1 MMMEK
6 EPMSQSDIA
15 AVVPSG
21 GSEENSTLKQQLWLA
36 QKAYKKRSLL
46 LIAPLFLFIV
56 VSFLFPITSILG
68 KSVSNPELRDNM
80 PQTIAAMRQW
90 SGNDVPDETVFRAL
104 VGDLRDAR
112 SSGKLS
118 TITKRLGYEGA
129 EYRTLI
135 TRTLRKLP
143 AEGSSDVRD
152 QLIREQPMW
161 GELAT
166 WKTFDRA
173 ARPFTS
179 YYLLAVFDHKVD
191 ATTQQ
196 IVPQP
201 ADQALYVDVLLRTL
215 LMAGVVTLLCVGLG
229 YPLAYWLA
237 KQPSN
242 RANLL
247 LILVLLPFW
256 TSLIVRTASWIVLLQ
271 SGGLINRS
279 LMNIG
284 IIDEPLVLVFN
295 RIGVY
300 ISMTHILLPFFI
312 LPLYAVM
319 KGISPNYV
327 RAAVSLGAHPF
338 IAFWRVYVPQTYA
351 GVTAGALLVFMMA
364 IGYYITPALLGGP
377 SDQML
382 SYFVAFFTNTT
393 MNWGMAAALGT
404 QLLIIVT
411 LLYVVYIR
419 VTRTNAEAAAH

>member
-1 MMMEK
+1 
-6 EPMSQSDIA
+6 MSQSDIVA
-15 AVVPSG
+15 AAPSG
-21 GSEENSTLKQQLWLA
+21 GREDYSTLKQQLSIA

-68 KSVSNPELRDNM
+68 KSVANPELRDNM

-90 SGNDVPDETVFRAL
+90 SGNDVPDEAVFRAL

-143 AEGSSDVRD
+143 VEGSSDMRG

-166 WKTFDRA
+166 WQTIDRA

-279 LMNIG
+279 LIHIG

>member
-1 MMMEK
+1 
-6 EPMSQSDIA
+6 MSQSEMLA
-15 AVVPSG
+15 AAPPS
-21 GSEENSTLKQQLWLA
+21 SEKEGNSQLKQQLRAA
-36 QKAYKKRSLL
+36 QVVYKRRSML

-56 VSFLFPITSILG
+56 VSFLFPIISILG

-80 PQTIAAMRQW
+80 PATIAAMSDW
-90 SGNDVPDETVFRAL
+90 SGDDIPDESVFKA
-104 VGDLRDAR
+104 VISDLREAR
-112 SSGKLS
+112 SSGKLPA
-118 TITKRLGYEGA
+118 ITKRLGYEGS

-143 AEGSSDVRD
+143 PDGSTDIRGH
-152 QLIREQPMW
+152 LISEQPLW
-161 GELAT
+161 GELST
-166 WKTFDRA
+166 WRTLERA
-173 ARPFTS
+173 SRPFTS

-191 ATTQQ
+191 AKTQN
-196 IVPQP
+196 IVAQPPQ
-201 ADQALYVDVLLRTL
+201 QALYVDVLLRTL
-215 LMAGVVTLLCVGLG
+215 LMAGIVTLLCVGLG

-237 KQPSN
+237 KQPAN

-279 LMNIG
+279 LMSIG

-295 RIGVY
+295 RVGVY

-404 QLLIIVT
+404 QLLVIVT
-411 LLYVVYIR
+411 LLYIVYIR
-419 VTRTNAEAAAH
+419 VTRTNVENAAR

>member
-1 MMMEK
+1 MTQSEMVANVSPSGEK
-6 EPMSQSDIA
+6 E
-15 AVVPSG
+15 
-21 GSEENSTLKQQLWLA
+21 GSAKLKQQLHQA
-36 QKAYKKRSLL
+36 QATYKKRSLL

-56 VSFLFPITSILG
+56 VSFLFPISSILG
-68 KSVSNPELRDNM
+68 KSVSNPEIRENM
-80 PQTIAAMRQW
+80 PATIEAMRLW
-90 SGNDVPDETVFRAL
+90 SGKEVPDESVFQA
-104 VGDLRDAR
+104 VVSDLRAAR
-112 SSGKLS
+112 SGGKLS
-118 TITKRLGYEGA
+118 AITKRLGYEGA

-135 TRTLRKLP
+135 TRTMRSLP
-143 AEGSSDVRD
+143 AEGSSDVRN
-152 QLIREQPMW
+152 QLIGEQPLW
-161 GELAT
+161 GELST
-166 WKTFDRA
+166 WQTLDRA
-173 ARPFTS
+173 ARPFTN

-191 ATTQQ
+191 AKTQQ
-196 IVPQP
+196 IVAQSP
-201 ADQALYVDVLLRTL
+201 DQSLYIDVLLRTL

-237 KQPSN
+237 KQPAN

-271 SGGLINRS
+271 SGGLINRT
-279 LMNIG
+279 LINIG
-284 IIDEPLVLVFN
+284 IIEQPLVLVFN
-295 RIGVY
+295 RVGVY

-404 QLLIIVT
+404 QLLVIVT

-419 VTRTNAEAAAH
+419 VTKTNAEVAAR

>member
-1 MMMEK
+1 
-6 EPMSQSDIA
+6 MSQSDIVTA
-15 AVVPSG
+15 APSG
-21 GSEENSTLKQQLWLA
+21 GNEDYSTLKQQLSVA

-80 PQTIAAMRQW
+80 PQTIAAMRLW
-90 SGNDVPDETVFRAL
+90 SGNDVPDEAVFRAL
-104 VGDLRDAR
+104 VDDLRDAR

-143 AEGSSDVRD
+143 AEGSSDIRD

-166 WKTFDRA
+166 WQTFDRA

-191 ATTQQ
+191 AATQQ

-279 LMNIG
+279 LMHIG

-327 RAAVSLGAHPF
+327 RAAISLGAHPF

>member
-1 MMMEK
+1 
-6 EPMSQSDIA
+6 MSQSDIVTA
-15 AVVPSG
+15 APSG
-21 GSEENSTLKQQLWLA
+21 GNEDYSTLKQQLSVA

-80 PQTIAAMRQW
+80 PQTIAAMRLW
-90 SGNDVPDETVFRAL
+90 SGNDVPDEAVFRAL

-143 AEGSSDVRD
+143 AEGSSDIRD

-161 GELAT
+161 GELTT
-166 WKTFDRA
+166 WQTFDRA

-196 IVPQP
+196 IVPLP

-279 LMNIG
+279 LMHIG

-327 RAAVSLGAHPF
+327 RAAISLGAHPF

>member
-1 MMMEK
+1 
-6 EPMSQSDIA
+6 MSQSDIA
-15 AVVPSG
+15 AAVPSG
-21 GSEENSTLKQQLWLA
+21 GNEENSTLKQQLWLA

-143 AEGSSDVRD
+143 IEGSSDVRD

>member
-1 MMMEK
+1 
-6 EPMSQSDIA
+6 MSQSDIVTA
-15 AVVPSG
+15 APSG
-21 GSEENSTLKQQLWLA
+21 GNEDYSTLKQQLSMA

-80 PQTIAAMRQW
+80 PQTIAAMRLW
-90 SGNDVPDETVFRAL
+90 SGNDVPDEAVFRAL

-143 AEGSSDVRD
+143 AEGSSDIRD

-166 WKTFDRA
+166 WQTFDRA

-279 LMNIG
+279 LMHIG

-327 RAAVSLGAHPF
+327 RAAISLGAHPF

>member
-1 MMMEK
+1 
-6 EPMSQSDIA
+6 MSQSDIVTA
-15 AVVPSG
+15 APSG
-21 GSEENSTLKQQLWLA
+21 GNEDYSTLKQQLSVA

-80 PQTIAAMRQW
+80 PQTIAAMRLW
-90 SGNDVPDETVFRAL
+90 SGNDVPDEAVFRAL

-118 TITKRLGYEGA
+118 TITKRLGYEGS

-143 AEGSSDVRD
+143 AEGSSDIRD

-166 WKTFDRA
+166 WQTFDRA

-279 LMNIG
+279 LIHIG
-284 IIDEPLVLVFN
+284 IIDEPVVLVFN

-327 RAAVSLGAHPF
+327 RAAISLGAHPF

>member
-1 MMMEK
+1 
-6 EPMSQSDIA
+6 MSQSDVVA
-15 AVVPSG
+15 AVPSG
-21 GSEENSTLKQQLWLA
+21 GNEENSTLKQQLWLA

-90 SGNDVPDETVFRAL
+90 SGNNVPDEAVFRAL

-143 AEGSSDVRD
+143 AEGSSDMRD

-166 WKTFDRA
+166 WRTFDRA

-284 IIDEPLVLVFN
+284 VIDEPLVLVFN

-404 QLLIIVT
+404 QLLVIVT

>member
-1 MMMEK
+1 
-6 EPMSQSDIA
+6 MSQSDIA
-15 AVVPSG
+15 AAVPSG

-104 VGDLRDAR
+104 LGDLRDAR

>member
-1 MMMEK
+1 
-6 EPMSQSDIA
+6 MSQSDIVTA
-15 AVVPSG
+15 APSG
-21 GSEENSTLKQQLWLA
+21 GNEDYSTLKQQLSVA

-80 PQTIAAMRQW
+80 PQTIAAMRLW
-90 SGNDVPDETVFRAL
+90 SGNDVPDEAVFRAL

-118 TITKRLGYEGA
+118 TITKRLGYEGS

-143 AEGSSDVRD
+143 AEGSSDIRD

-166 WKTFDRA
+166 WQTFDRA

-237 KQPSN
+237 KQSSN

-279 LMNIG
+279 LMHIG

-327 RAAVSLGAHPF
+327 RAAISLGAHPF

>member
-1 MMMEK
+1 MTQSELAAGGPASGEK
-6 EPMSQSDIA
+6 EGHA
-15 AVVPSG
+15 
-21 GSEENSTLKQQLWLA
+21 ELKQQLRQA
-36 QKAYKKRSLL
+36 QAVYKKRSLL

-56 VSFLFPITSILG
+56 VSFLFPIASILG
-68 KSVSNPELRDNM
+68 KSVANPELRENM
-80 PQTIAAMRQW
+80 PATIAAMRSW
-90 SGNDVPDETVFRAL
+90 SGDVVPDEAVFQA
-104 VGDLRDAR
+104 VVSDLRAAR
-112 SSGKLS
+112 GGGKLAA
-118 TITKRLGYEGA
+118 ITKRLGYEGA

-135 TRTLRKLP
+135 TRTLRKMP
-143 AEGSSDVRD
+143 AEGSADIRG
-152 QLIREQPMW
+152 QLIGEQPLW
-161 GELAT
+161 GEVST
-166 WKTFDRA
+166 WQTLERA
-173 ARPFTS
+173 SRPFTS

-191 ATTQQ
+191 TKTQE
-196 IVPQP
+196 IVAQP
-201 ADQALYVDVLLRTL
+201 ADQALYVGVLLRTL
-215 LMAGVVTLLCVGLG
+215 LMAAVVTLLCVGLG

-271 SGGLINRS
+271 SGGLINRT
-279 LMNIG
+279 LINFG
-284 IIDEPLVLVFN
+284 IIDQPLVLVFN

-327 RAAVSLGAHPF
+327 RAAISLGAHPF

-404 QLLIIVT
+404 QLLVIVT

-419 VTRTNAEAAAH
+419 VTKTNAEIAAH

>member
-1 MMMEK
+1 
-6 EPMSQSDIA
+6 MSQSDIA
-15 AVVPSG
+15 AAVPSG

-80 PQTIAAMRQW
+80 PQTIAEMRQW

-118 TITKRLGYEGA
+118 TITKRLGYEGS

-191 ATTQQ
+191 ATTQH

>member
-1 MMMEK
+1 
-6 EPMSQSDIA
+6 MSQSDVVA
-15 AVVPSG
+15 AVASG
-21 GSEENSTLKQQLWLA
+21 GNEENSTLKQQLWLA

-80 PQTIAAMRQW
+80 PQTIAAMRLW
-90 SGNDVPDETVFRAL
+90 SGNDVPDEAVFRAL

-118 TITKRLGYEGA
+118 TITKRLGYEGS

-143 AEGSSDVRD
+143 AEGSSDIRD

-166 WKTFDRA
+166 WQTFDRA

-279 LMNIG
+279 LMHIG

-327 RAAVSLGAHPF
+327 RAAISLGAHPF

-382 SYFVAFFTNTT
+382 SYFVAFFTNST

>member
-1 MMMEK
+1 
-6 EPMSQSDIA
+6 MSQSDIVA
-15 AVVPSG
+15 AVPSG
-21 GSEENSTLKQQLWLA
+21 GNEGNSTLKQQLWVA

-80 PQTIAAMRQW
+80 PQTVAAMRLW
-90 SGNDVPDETVFRAL
+90 SGNDVPDEAVFRAL

-118 TITKRLGYEGA
+118 TITKRLGYEGS

-143 AEGSSDVRD
+143 VEGSSDVRD

-166 WKTFDRA
+166 WQTFDRA

-271 SGGLINRS
+271 SGGLINCS
-279 LMNIG
+279 LIGIG

-327 RAAVSLGAHPF
+327 RAAISLGAHPF
-338 IAFWRVYVPQTYA
+338 IAFWQVYVPQTYA

>member
-1 MMMEK
+1 
-6 EPMSQSDIA
+6 MSQSDIVTA
-15 AVVPSG
+15 APSG
-21 GSEENSTLKQQLWLA
+21 GNEDYSTLKQQLSVA

-90 SGNDVPDETVFRAL
+90 SGNDVPDEAVFRAL

-118 TITKRLGYEGA
+118 TITKRLGYEGS

-143 AEGSSDVRD
+143 TEGSSDIRD

-166 WKTFDRA
+166 WQTFDRA

-279 LMNIG
+279 LMHIG

-327 RAAVSLGAHPF
+327 RAAISLGAHPF

>member
-1 MMMEK
+1 
-6 EPMSQSDIA
+6 MSQSDIA
-15 AVVPSG
+15 AAVPSG
-21 GSEENSTLKQQLWLA
+21 GNEENSTLKQQLWLA

-118 TITKRLGYEGA
+118 TITKRLGYEGT

-143 AEGSSDVRD
+143 AEGSSDMRD

-166 WKTFDRA
+166 WQTFDRA

>member
-1 MMMEK
+1 
-6 EPMSQSDIA
+6 MSQSDIVTA
-15 AVVPSG
+15 APSG
-21 GSEENSTLKQQLWLA
+21 GNEDYSTLKQQLSVA

-80 PQTIAAMRQW
+80 PQTIATMRLW
-90 SGNDVPDETVFRAL
+90 SGNDVPDEAVFRAL

-118 TITKRLGYEGA
+118 TITKRLGYEGS

-143 AEGSSDVRD
+143 AEGSSDIRD

-166 WKTFDRA
+166 WQTFDRA

-237 KQPSN
+237 KQSSN

-279 LMNIG
+279 LMHIG

-327 RAAVSLGAHPF
+327 RAAISLGAHPF

>member
-1 MMMEK
+1 
-6 EPMSQSDIA
+6 MSQSDIVTA
-15 AVVPSG
+15 APSG
-21 GSEENSTLKQQLWLA
+21 GNEDYSTLKQQLSVA

-80 PQTIAAMRQW
+80 PQTIAAMRLW
-90 SGNDVPDETVFRAL
+90 SGNDVPDEAVFRAL

-118 TITKRLGYEGA
+118 TITKRLGYEGS

-143 AEGSSDVRD
+143 AEGSSDIRD

-166 WKTFDRA
+166 WQTFDRA
-173 ARPFTS
+173 ARLFTS

-279 LMNIG
+279 LMHIG

-327 RAAVSLGAHPF
+327 RAAISLGAHPF

>member
-1 MMMEK
+1 
-6 EPMSQSDIA
+6 MSQSEMLA
-15 AVVPSG
+15 TTPPSG
-21 GSEENSTLKQQLWLA
+21 EKEGNAALKQQLRVA
-36 QKAYKKRSLL
+36 QSMYKKRSLL

-56 VSFLFPITSILG
+56 VSFLFPIVSILG
-68 KSVSNPELRDNM
+68 KSVANPELRENM
-80 PQTIAAMRQW
+80 PSTVSAMRQW
-90 SGNDVPDETVFRAL
+90 SGNAVPDESVFKA
-104 VGDLRDAR
+104 VVSDLREAR
-112 SSGKLS
+112 SSGKL
-118 TITKRLGYEGA
+118 TAITKRLGYEGS
-129 EYRTLI
+129 EYRSLI

-143 AEGSSDVRD
+143 ADDSADIRG
-152 QLIREQPMW
+152 QLISEQPLW
-161 GELAT
+161 GELTT
-166 WKTFDRA
+166 WQTLDRA
-173 ARPFTS
+173 SRPFTS

-191 ATTQQ
+191 AQTQK
-196 IVPQP
+196 IVAQP
-201 ADQALYVDVLLRTL
+201 AEQSLYVDVLLRTL

-247 LILVLLPFW
+247 LIMVLLPFW

-271 SGGLINRS
+271 SGGLINRTLLS
-279 LMNIG
+279 VG

-327 RAAVSLGAHPF
+327 RAAISLGAHPF

-351 GVTAGALLVFMMA
+351 GVTAGAILVFMMA

-404 QLLIIVT
+404 QLLVIVT

-419 VTRTNAEAAAH
+419 VTRTNAEIAAR

>member
-1 MMMEK
+1 
-6 EPMSQSDIA
+6 MSQSDIVTA
-15 AVVPSG
+15 APSG
-21 GSEENSTLKQQLWLA
+21 GNGDYSTLKQQLSMA

-68 KSVSNPELRDNM
+68 KSISNPELRDNM

-90 SGNDVPDETVFRAL
+90 SGNNLPDEVVFRAL
-104 VGDLRDAR
+104 VGDLREAR

-129 EYRTLI
+129 AYRTLI

-143 AEGSSDVRD
+143 AEGSSDIRD

-166 WKTFDRA
+166 WQTFDRA

-279 LMNIG
+279 LISIG
-284 IIDEPLVLVFN
+284 VIDEPLVLVFN

>member
-1 MMMEK
+1 
-6 EPMSQSDIA
+6 MSQSDIVTA
-15 AVVPSG
+15 ALSG
-21 GSEENSTLKQQLWLA
+21 GNEDYSTLKQQLSVA

-80 PQTIAAMRQW
+80 PQTIAAMRLW
-90 SGNDVPDETVFRAL
+90 SGNDVPDEAVFRAL

-143 AEGSSDVRD
+143 AEGSSDIRD

-166 WKTFDRA
+166 WQTFDRA

-279 LMNIG
+279 LMHIG

-327 RAAVSLGAHPF
+327 RAAISLGAHPF

>member
-1 MMMEK
+1 
-6 EPMSQSDIA
+6 MSQSDVVA
-15 AVVPSG
+15 AVASG
-21 GSEENSTLKQQLWLA
+21 GNEENSTLKQQLWLA

-80 PQTIAAMRQW
+80 PQTIAAMRLW
-90 SGNDVPDETVFRAL
+90 SGNNVPDEAVFRAL

-118 TITKRLGYEGA
+118 TITKRLGYEGS

-143 AEGSSDVRD
+143 AEGSSDIRD

-166 WKTFDRA
+166 WQTFDRA

-279 LMNIG
+279 LMHIG

-327 RAAVSLGAHPF
+327 RAAISLGAHPF

-382 SYFVAFFTNTT
+382 SYFVAFFTNST

>member
-1 MMMEK
+1 
-6 EPMSQSDIA
+6 MSQSDIVTA
-15 AVVPSG
+15 APSG
-21 GSEENSTLKQQLWLA
+21 GNEDYSTLKQQLSVA

-80 PQTIAAMRQW
+80 PQTIATMRLW
-90 SGNDVPDETVFRAL
+90 SGNDVPDEAVFRAL

-118 TITKRLGYEGA
+118 TITKRLGYEGS

-143 AEGSSDVRD
+143 AEGSSDIRD

-166 WKTFDRA
+166 WQTFDRA

-237 KQPSN
+237 KQSSN

-279 LMNIG
+279 LMHIG

-327 RAAVSLGAHPF
+327 RAAISLGAHPF

-419 VTRTNAEAAAH
+419 VTRTNVEAAAH

>member
-1 MMMEK
+1 
-6 EPMSQSDIA
+6 MSQSDVA
-15 AVVPSG
+15 AAVPSG
-21 GSEENSTLKQQLWLA
+21 GNEENSTLKQQLWLA

-90 SGNDVPDETVFRAL
+90 SGNNVPDEAVFRAL

-143 AEGSSDVRD
+143 AEGSSDMRD

-166 WKTFDRA
+166 WRTFDRA

-284 IIDEPLVLVFN
+284 VIDEPLVLVFN

-404 QLLIIVT
+404 QLLVIVT

>member
-1 MMMEK
+1 
-6 EPMSQSDIA
+6 MSQSDIVA
-15 AVVPSG
+15 AAPSG
-21 GSEENSTLKQQLWLA
+21 GLDDDSTLKQQLATA

-80 PQTIAAMRQW
+80 PQTIAAMRLW
-90 SGNDVPDETVFRAL
+90 SGNNIPDEAVFRAL
-104 VGDLRDAR
+104 VSDLRDAR

-129 EYRTLI
+129 DYRTLI

-143 AEGSSDVRD
+143 AEGSSDIRE

-173 ARPFTS
+173 TRPFTS

-196 IVPQP
+196 IVAQP

-215 LMAGVVTLLCVGLG
+215 VMAGVVTLLCVGLG

-419 VTRTNAEAAAH
+419 VTRTNAEVAAH

>member
-1 MMMEK
+1 
-6 EPMSQSDIA
+6 MSQSDIVTA
-15 AVVPSG
+15 APSG
-21 GSEENSTLKQQLWLA
+21 GNEDYSTLKQQLSVA

-80 PQTIAAMRQW
+80 PQTIAAMRLW
-90 SGNDVPDETVFRAL
+90 SGNDVPDEAVFRAL

-143 AEGSSDVRD
+143 AEGSSDIRD

-166 WKTFDRA
+166 WQTFDRA

-196 IVPQP
+196 IVSQP

-279 LMNIG
+279 LMHIG

-327 RAAVSLGAHPF
+327 RAAISLGAHPF

-419 VTRTNAEAAAH
+419 VTRTNAEAATH

>member
-1 MMMEK
+1 
-6 EPMSQSDIA
+6 MSQSDIVTA
-15 AVVPSG
+15 APSG
-21 GSEENSTLKQQLWLA
+21 GNEDYSTLKQQLSVA

-80 PQTIAAMRQW
+80 PQTIAAMRLW
-90 SGNDVPDETVFRAL
+90 SGNDVPDEAVFRAL

-143 AEGSSDVRD
+143 AEGSSDIRD

-166 WKTFDRA
+166 WQTFDRA

-279 LMNIG
+279 LMHIG

-327 RAAVSLGAHPF
+327 RAAISLGAHPF

-419 VTRTNAEAAAH
+419 VTRTNAEVAAH

>member
-1 MMMEK
+1 
-6 EPMSQSDIA
+6 MSQSDIVTA
-15 AVVPSG
+15 APSG
-21 GSEENSTLKQQLWLA
+21 GNEDYSTLKQQLSVA

-80 PQTIAAMRQW
+80 PQTIAAMRLW
-90 SGNDVPDETVFRAL
+90 SGNDVPDEAVFRAL

-143 AEGSSDVRD
+143 AEGSSDIRD
-152 QLIREQPMW
+152 QLIGEQPMW

-166 WKTFDRA
+166 WQTFDRA

-279 LMNIG
+279 LMHIG

-327 RAAVSLGAHPF
+327 RAAISLGAHPF

>member
-1 MMMEK
+1 
-6 EPMSQSDIA
+6 MSQSEIVA
-15 AVVPSG
+15 SAPSG
-21 GSEENSTLKQQLWLA
+21 GSEENATLKQQLWIA

-68 KSVSNPELRDNM
+68 KSVSNPELRDNI
-80 PQTIAAMRQW
+80 PQTIAAMRLW
-90 SGNDVPDETVFRAL
+90 SGNAVPDEAVFQAL

-118 TITKRLGYEGA
+118 TITKRLGYEGS

-143 AEGSSDVRD
+143 VEGSSDMRD

-166 WKTFDRA
+166 WQTFDRA

-201 ADQALYVDVLLRTL
+201 ADQSLYVDVLLRTL

-279 LMNIG
+279 LISIG

-327 RAAVSLGAHPF
+327 RAAISLGAHPF

-419 VTRTNAEAAAH
+419 VTRTNVEAAAH